1 MALLAPG
8 PRVLCRD
15 LCAAAPREAA
25 SAPSSAAACSTV
37 GGARSALVWRG
48 GGDRGASRRRGG
60 GVRAEAAYFWDA
72 AEPVEMDE
80 IDSMDK
86 LDAALAYSVDNNQPI
101 IIDWMASWCRKCIY
115 LKPKLEKIAGEY
127 PGVRFYFV
135 DVNKVPSAVVKRG
148 NISKMPT
155 IQLWKDGEWKEQVIG
170 GDKAWLVMDHVRE
183 MIQKYK

>member
-1 MALLAPG
+1 MTLLAPS
-8 PRVLCRD
+8 PRVFCRD
-15 LCAAAPREAA
+15 LCAAARE
-25 SAPSSAAACSTV
+25 AAACSTV
-37 GGARSALVWRG
+37 GVARSALGVGVCRG
-48 GGDRGASRRRGG
+48 GGRGGRRRGG
-60 GVRAEAAYFWDA
+60 GMGAAAAYLWDA
-72 AEPVEMDE
+72 SVPVEMDE
-80 IDSMDK
+80 IDSMDM
-86 LDAALAYSVDNNQPI
+86 LDAALATSADNNQPV

-135 DVNKVPSAVVKRG
+135 DVNKVPQALVKRG

-155 IQLWKDGEWKEQVIG
+155 IQLWKDGEWKEEVIG